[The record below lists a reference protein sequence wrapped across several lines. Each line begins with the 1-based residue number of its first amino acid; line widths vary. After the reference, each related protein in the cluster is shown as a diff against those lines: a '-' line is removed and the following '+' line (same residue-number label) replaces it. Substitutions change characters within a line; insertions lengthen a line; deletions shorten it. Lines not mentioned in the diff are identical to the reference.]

1 MRLAGSPGKKG
12 HGWIDMDGGTVVF
25 IGWAKKTKA
34 VNWEFPFNCFC
45 FFGPRGMKHRAIES
59 PPAFYRASFLSRP
72 LPKNENKRAREMD
85 KRAAGK
91 LSGRISRYNLSISL
105 TLHAFYERGY
115 GYSFVICIGWC
126 CFVGSGLRR
135 GRRLEVEMGNKF

>member
-1 MRLAGSPGKKG
+1 
-12 HGWIDMDGGTVVF
+12 
-25 IGWAKKTKA
+25 
-34 VNWEFPFNCFC
+34 
-45 FFGPRGMKHRAIES
+45 
-59 PPAFYRASFLSRP
+59 
-72 LPKNENKRAREMD
+72 MD

-135 GRRLEVEMGNKF
+135 GRRLEVEMGKNEDRSVGCMFGCPILR